1 MKRLAGSV
9 MLLAAFSV
17 GGCMTAP
24 ATHVA
29 APAWV
34 STSTA
39 SKQEIWGVYDGL
51 AGTTW
56 SAPNAY
62 VLFYRWAVPGQVL
75 VEEFRHPTTGELS
88 GTNTIVPGPAPGTL
102 TLTSSVANMQWTG
115 TLDGKGNALFAR
127 DGLMRMPMRTGRT
140 ASGDLFQEKV
150 TLDGVRVAS
159 VDSSTIYSPL
169 GKAAVDNSAVAA
181 PATPASVVATTSPS
195 AATSASSVSETPGSG
210 WGVFDKS
217 LGRTWLSE
225 GSGGRGAHAFL
236 LRLEK
241 SADGN
246 LVTAYTGNSHRF
258 AKSIEYRRAAS
269 GAISASGNTVIGTK
283 QDMRVTLGADGE
295 LVRFNSDSDRSTY
308 HLDAAG
314 YLVVKHETRGWASD
328 SWTPDSTVRL
338 RDVSMG
344 PEWGPFAKLAGST
357 WINKEHVY
365 PTVYYE
371 FSYPEKNL
379 IQVWIGPDNQ
389 QHWGDDVVLLKD
401 QTVIGHTESRI
412 KNSYLLEPGSSTYS
426 VDSATSMTRHIG
438 ANRKDVYTIVND
450 NLVSISQQELKDGT
464 WQSIKEVRL
473 SREQE
478 NEKDARL
485 EMWAAHAKA
494 QRDSESSTRFL
505 NDMAALNGVLTS
517 ANAIASQRTAESQAS
532 LERTLDNLARQAAQ
546 ERASVQDPQ
555 PGPSTQSTPD
565 TLAGQS
571 TEAEQDAVVARAMAQ
586 ARQVAREAGDE
597 GAVDRA
603 ISDTNRFIDQQAQA
617 SKPQVQSDQ
626 PVEASK
632 PPVQSTQPA
641 KASSQAS
648 STEAVNFS
656 YLGCVVDE
664 FPVRTT
670 YISNIARIVHLG
682 DQQRWNE
689 EFFRRHV
696 AEAYDRDL
704 SKLHAYC
711 ALDRN
716 EQAGLERRLN
726 GTRKQHARQG
736 IPIIEVDWS
745 PEKRF

>member
-159 VDSSTIYSPL
+159 VDRSTIYSPL

-210 WGVFDKS
+210 W
-217 LGRTWLSE
+217 
-225 GSGGRGAHAFL
+225 
-236 LRLEK
+236 
-241 SADGN
+241 
-246 LVTAYTGNSHRF
+246 
-258 AKSIEYRRAAS
+258 
-269 GAISASGNTVIGTK
+269 
-283 QDMRVTLGADGE
+283 
-295 LVRFNSDSDRSTY
+295 
-308 HLDAAG
+308 
-314 YLVVKHETRGWASD
+314 
-328 SWTPDSTVRL
+328 
-338 RDVSMG
+338 
-344 PEWGPFAKLAGST
+344 
-357 WINKEHVY
+357 
-365 PTVYYE
+365 
-371 FSYPEKNL
+371 
-379 IQVWIGPDNQ
+379 
-389 QHWGDDVVLLKD
+389 
-401 QTVIGHTESRI
+401 
-412 KNSYLLEPGSSTYS
+412 
-426 VDSATSMTRHIG
+426 
-438 ANRKDVYTIVND
+438 
-450 NLVSISQQELKDGT
+450 
-464 WQSIKEVRL
+464 
-473 SREQE
+473 
-478 NEKDARL
+478 
-485 EMWAAHAKA
+485 
-494 QRDSESSTRFL
+494 
-505 NDMAALNGVLTS
+505 
-517 ANAIASQRTAESQAS
+517 TAESQAS
-532 LERTLDNLARQAAQ
+532 LDRTLDNLARQAAQ
-546 ERASVQDPQ
+546 ERASAQDPQ

-586 ARQVAREAGDE
+586 ARQVARDAGDE

-603 ISDTNRFIDQQAQA
+603 ISDMNRFLDQQAQ
-617 SKPQVQSDQ
+617 
-626 PVEASK
+626 ASK

-641 KASSQAS
+641 KVSSQAPS
-648 STEAVNFS
+648 SETVNFS
-656 YLGCVVDE
+656 YMGCVVDE
-664 FPVRTT
+664 FAVRTT